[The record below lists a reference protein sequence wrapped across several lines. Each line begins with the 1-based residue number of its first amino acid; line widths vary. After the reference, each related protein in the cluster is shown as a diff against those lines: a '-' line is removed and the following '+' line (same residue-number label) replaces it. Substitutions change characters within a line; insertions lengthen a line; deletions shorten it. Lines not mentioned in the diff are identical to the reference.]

1 MADQNLDDQWSSKAL
16 DTIDTVVATVND
28 KAVRPAIVAAR
39 GVVFGVII
47 GVVAVVIVTLLCVG
61 FFRLLVVY
69 LPGHH
74 VWAAYLGL
82 GFLFCVGGAILY
94 SKRGSPAPA
103 GD

>member
-1 MADQNLDDQWSSKAL
+1 MADQSFSEQWTEKAL
-16 DTIDTVVATVND
+16 DTVDSVVASVND

-47 GVVAVVIVTLLCVG
+47 AVVAVVIVILVCVG
-61 FFRLLVVY
+61 IFRLLVVY

-82 GFLFCVGGAILY
+82 GFLFCVAGIILY
-94 SKRGSPAPA
+94 AKRGSPTPA
-103 GD
+103 SD

>member
-1 MADQNLDDQWSSKAL
+1 MSWRNALYLYLLAFVITLALIIGWRLSDQAMA
-16 DTIDTVVATVND
+16 
-28 KAVRPAIVAAR
+28 
-39 GVVFGVII
+39 VII

-94 SKRGSPAPA
+94 SRRGSPVPA

>member
-1 MADQNLDDQWSSKAL
+1 VADQSFSDQWTEKAL
-16 DTIDTVVATVND
+16 DTVDTVVATVTD

-39 GVVFGVII
+39 GVVFGFII
-47 GVVAVVIVTLLCVG
+47 AVVAVVIVTLICVG

-94 SKRGSPAPA
+94 SRRGSPTPA
-103 GD
+103 SD